1 MLHVHDRNPAATIIG
16 DLAEAPQIA
25 DATFDCVV
33 VTQTLHLIFD
43 VERAIATL
51 HRILHAGGVVLA
63 TFPGITQLS
72 EDEWSRTWSWAFDS
86 RLVRQLFASR
96 FGEQNVAVEAHGNSL
111 AATAFLHGL
120 ATADLT
126 PEQLDA
132 EEPACEL
139 LLTVRAVRSSAVRHV
154 AQRLPARRP
163 RAAVLVYHRVGTGS
177 IDPWQL
183 TVDPEIFAGQMETL
197 ARDWSPMS
205 LEELVEG
212 FQMRRLPERAVAV
225 TFDDGYADNLEVAA
239 PILLEHA
246 IPATLFVAT
255 DLIDAGGPPWW
266 DELASLL
273 LEPARLPLT
282 LTLSSGNGHH
292 WRIPSVSDEERR
304 SASSLNPW
312 DAQPGTR
319 LRAFYEVWLTL
330 RALDAARRRP
340 RSTRS
345 PTGHMRLASPSV
357 FC

>member
-33 VTQTLHLIFD
+33 VTQTLHLIYD

-111 AATAFLHGL
+111 AATAFLLGR

-139 LLTVRAVRSSAVRHV
+139 LLTVRAVR
-154 AQRLPARRP
+154 
-163 RAAVLVYHRVGTGS
+163 
-177 IDPWQL
+177 
-183 TVDPEIFAGQMETL
+183 
-197 ARDWSPMS
+197 
-205 LEELVEG
+205 
-212 FQMRRLPERAVAV
+212 
-225 TFDDGYADNLEVAA
+225 
-239 PILLEHA
+239 
-246 IPATLFVAT
+246 
-255 DLIDAGGPPWW
+255 
-266 DELASLL
+266 
-273 LEPARLPLT
+273 
-282 LTLSSGNGHH
+282 
-292 WRIPSVSDEERR
+292 
-304 SASSLNPW
+304 
-312 DAQPGTR
+312 
-319 LRAFYEVWLTL
+319 
-330 RALDAARRRP
+330 
-340 RSTRS
+340 
-345 PTGHMRLASPSV
+345 
-357 FC
+357 

>member
-1 MLHVHDRNPAATIIG
+1 MPETSRATAPETSVWDWGDLRRLRPVSRKFGYDRGLPVDRYYIERFLERNRRDIAGRTLEIGDDEYTRRFGGERTTRRDVLHVHDRNPAATIIG

-33 VTQTLHLIFD
+33 VTQTLHLIYD

-139 LLTVRAVRSSAVRHV
+139 LLTVRAVR
-154 AQRLPARRP
+154 
-163 RAAVLVYHRVGTGS
+163 
-177 IDPWQL
+177 
-183 TVDPEIFAGQMETL
+183 
-197 ARDWSPMS
+197 
-205 LEELVEG
+205 
-212 FQMRRLPERAVAV
+212 
-225 TFDDGYADNLEVAA
+225 
-239 PILLEHA
+239 
-246 IPATLFVAT
+246 
-255 DLIDAGGPPWW
+255 
-266 DELASLL
+266 
-273 LEPARLPLT
+273 
-282 LTLSSGNGHH
+282 
-292 WRIPSVSDEERR
+292 
-304 SASSLNPW
+304 
-312 DAQPGTR
+312 
-319 LRAFYEVWLTL
+319 
-330 RALDAARRRP
+330 
-340 RSTRS
+340 
-345 PTGHMRLASPSV
+345 
-357 FC
+357 